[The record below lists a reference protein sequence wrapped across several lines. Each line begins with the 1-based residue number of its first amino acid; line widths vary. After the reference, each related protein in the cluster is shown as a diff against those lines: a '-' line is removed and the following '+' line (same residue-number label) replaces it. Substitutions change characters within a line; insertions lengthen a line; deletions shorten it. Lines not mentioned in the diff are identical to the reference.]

1 MSSKVISENLHE
13 DSFYRD
19 PFPVWER
26 LRHEQPLFYDEIDK
40 RWLLTRY
47 DDVTSVF
54 RNHEIYS
61 ARPYER
67 IFTDVIGPTM
77 VQMDG
82 KDHDIR
88 RSIVAPVMVGK
99 KLEHD
104 YQPMIEEVVAE
115 LLNVLPNQGQV
126 DVIKGVTSPLPLK
139 IVARMLGMESSYDE
153 YLHEV
158 TKLVIDALAGIEPAK
173 TVGRQKHEEFAKN
186 IDTLISE
193 RIENPTQDLITE
205 ITQSKTQSGEGLSR
219 TEIASFISLLMVA
232 GGETSDRA
240 ISNLWYILLK
250 HPEVIAAIR
259 SDRALIEPAISEFM
273 RRDGVV
279 VYEDRELNEDVEW
292 YGTVIPKGETVRV
305 AMMSAN
311 NDETVFKDPRTF
323 DLSRKDLNLGFEK
336 RPGGKSDGI
345 AHHVGFGLGKHFCIG
360 YHLARAEMTTA
371 TNRLLDR
378 YEEIA
383 IAPEHEP
390 TLTVQW
396 FHRFLDKLI
405 LNVR

>member
-1 MSSKVISENLHE
+1 MATKVISENLHE

-19 PFPVWER
+19 PFPVWEQ
-26 LRHEQPLFYDEIDK
+26 LRHDQPLFYDEIDK

-54 RNHEIYS
+54 RNHEVYS

-104 YQPMIEEVVAE
+104 YQPMIEDVVAE
-115 LLNVLPNQGQV
+115 LLNVLPKQGQI

-139 IVARMLGMESSYDE
+139 IVARMLGMESSYDA

-158 TKLVIDALAGIEPAK
+158 TKLVIDALAGVEPAK
-173 TVGRQKHEEFAKN
+173 SIGRQKHEEFAKS

-205 ITQSKTQSGEGLSR
+205 ITQSKTQTGEGLSR

-240 ISNLWYILLK
+240 ISNLWFILLK
-250 HPEVIAAIR
+250 HPEVMSAIR
-259 SDRALIEPAISEFM
+259 HDRALIEPAISEFM

-279 VYEDRELNEDVEW
+279 VYEDRELNSDVEW

-311 NDETVFKDPRTF
+311 NDESVFKDPRTF
-323 DLSRKDLNLGFEK
+323 DLHRKDLNLGFEK

-378 YEEIA
+378 YEAIE

>member
-1 MSSKVISENLHE
+1 MTSKVISENLHE

-26 LRHEQPLFYDEIDK
+26 LRHDNPLFYDEIDK

-54 RNHEIYS
+54 RNHEVYS

-104 YQPMIEEVVAE
+104 YQPMIEDVVAE
-115 LLNVLPNQGQV
+115 LLNVLPKQGQI
-126 DVIKGVTSPLPLK
+126 DVIRGVTSPLPLK
-139 IVARMLGMESSYDE
+139 IVARMLGMESSYDA

-158 TKLVIDALAGIEPAK
+158 TKLVIDALAGVEPAK
-173 TVGRQKHEEFAKN
+173 SVGRQKHEEFAKN

-193 RIENPTQDLITE
+193 RIKHPTQDLITE
-205 ITQSKTQSGEGLSR
+205 ITQSKTQTGEGLSR

-240 ISNLWYILLK
+240 ISNLWFILLK
-250 HPEVIAAIR
+250 HPEVMAAIR
-259 SDRALIEPAISEFM
+259 NDRALIEPAISEFM

-279 VYEDRELNEDVEW
+279 VYEDRELNSDVEM
-292 YGTVIPKGETVRV
+292 YGTLIPKGETVRV

-311 NDETVFKDPRTF
+311 NDESVFKDPRTF
-323 DLSRKDLNLGFEK
+323 DLYRKDLNLGFEK
-336 RPGGKSDGI
+336 RPGGKSDGV

-378 YEEIA
+378 YESIE